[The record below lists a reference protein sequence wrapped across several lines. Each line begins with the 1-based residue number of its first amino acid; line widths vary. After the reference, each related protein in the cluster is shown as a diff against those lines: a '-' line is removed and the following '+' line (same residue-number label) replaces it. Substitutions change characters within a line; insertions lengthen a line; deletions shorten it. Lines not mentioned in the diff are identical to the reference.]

1 MALKFKSGSSYIR
14 EIAVF
19 GFIYIASALW
29 ASIAFAQDTDVADN
43 ANLPTPDEVYM
54 RIYNGWKWW
63 HVYCYR
69 CHGLDA
75 LGSTIAVNLRDSIK
89 DLSYE
94 EYLHTVREGRPK
106 KGMQAWN
113 VLLDDKQI
121 TDLYIYIKA
130 RSDKVLP
137 PGRPD
142 EIGEN
147 ETPWTPP
154 QDWPTEPFPTPSSIL
169 TPENQESATAEVPSE
184 TIE

>member
-1 MALKFKSGSSYIR
+1 MAFKVKSGSGISR
-14 EIAVF
+14 WIAGC

-29 ASIAFAQDTDVADN
+29 AGIAFGQDNDPADKMTI
-43 ANLPTPDEVYM
+43 PTPTEVYK
-54 RIYNGWKWW
+54 RIYSGWKWW

-69 CHGLDA
+69 CHGVDA
-75 LGSTIAVNLRDSIK
+75 LGSTLAVNLRDSIK

-130 RSDKVLP
+130 RSDEILP

-142 EIGEN
+142 EIGDD
-147 ETPWTPP
+147 ETPWIPP
-154 QDWPTEPFPTPSSIL
+154 QDWPATPFPTPDSIL
-169 TPENQESATAEVPSE
+169 ASEVQESENTEAPSE
-184 TIE
+184 TTE

>member
-1 MALKFKSGSSYIR
+1 MAIKFKSGRGYISWF
-14 EIAVF
+14 AW
-19 GFIYIASALW
+19 GGLIYFAAALW
-29 ASIAFAQDTDVADN
+29 ASIAFAQYKNVEDASI
-43 ANLPTPDEVYM
+43 PTPDEVYK
-54 RIYNGWKWW
+54 RIYSGWKWW

-75 LGSTIAVNLRDSIK
+75 LGSTIASNLRDSIK

-94 EYLHTVREGRPK
+94 EYFHTVREGRPK
-106 KGMQAWN
+106 KGMQSWK

-147 ETPWTPP
+147 ESPWIPP
-154 QDWPTEPFPTPSSIL
+154 QDWPAVPFPTPIPVLSA
-169 TPENQESATAEVPSE
+169 EVQEAVTAESPSE
-184 TIE
+184 TTE

>member
-1 MALKFKSGSSYIR
+1 MVFKFKSGSSYTRWIP
-14 EIAVF
+14 VC
-19 GFIYIASALW
+19 GLIYTASALW
-29 ASIAFAQDTDVADN
+29 AGIALAQDKGATDN
-43 ANLPTPDEVYM
+43 ATIPTPDEVYK

-89 DLSYE
+89 VFSYE

-130 RSDKVLP
+130 RADGILP

-147 ETPWTPP
+147 ESPWVPP
-154 QDWPTEPFPTPSSIL
+154 QDWPTAPFPTPDSISAF
-169 TPENQESATAEVPSE
+169 EDQETATAEVPSE
-184 TIE
+184 TTE

>member
-94 EYLHTVREGRPK
+94 EYLHT
-106 KGMQAWN
+106 
-113 VLLDDKQI
+113 
-121 TDLYIYIKA
+121 
-130 RSDKVLP
+130 
-137 PGRPD
+137 
-142 EIGEN
+142 
-147 ETPWTPP
+147 
-154 QDWPTEPFPTPSSIL
+154 
-169 TPENQESATAEVPSE
+169 
-184 TIE
+184 